1 MSRSDPRETALLI
14 RAEREARTQ
23 LETEEF
29 QRQVVLARERLLAA
43 ARRRTLWQRVLDALP
58 FTITMKTRTL

>member
-1 MSRSDPRETALLI
+1 MQMNDRAILI

-23 LETEEF
+23 FETEEF

-58 FTITMKTRTL
+58 FTIRF